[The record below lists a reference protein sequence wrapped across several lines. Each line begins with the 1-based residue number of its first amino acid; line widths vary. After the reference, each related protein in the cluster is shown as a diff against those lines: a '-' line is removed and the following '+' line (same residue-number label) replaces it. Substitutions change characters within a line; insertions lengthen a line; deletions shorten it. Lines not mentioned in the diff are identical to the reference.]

1 MDLPVIVDFKFRAP
15 AMTPV
20 LQAFMI
26 RFAMPVFSGAL
37 MLVLSTGMTCAAAPA
52 TLPDLLRQ
60 AVDSHPDVRNKKS
73 ELQAAKFGLEGAQW
87 GRYPSFT
94 TELQSGNSSGQTVN
108 SAPQSV
114 AKLEQSLWTGGR
126 ITSQID
132 LSRAGV
138 AVAEAALREAEQSVL
153 QQTAQAYFDTLRFEA
168 RLTIAQANEA
178 ELQRLLDIIKRRVQA
193 EVSPMTDET
202 QASARLRQAVIDRIQ
217 TQRQI
222 DNARLMLYQMLGKP
236 VGALAS
242 PPLINL
248 GSPRQDSLV
257 EDAFLFSP
265 ERRRLQAQVETADA
279 QIEISK
285 AQLMPKV
292 VVGVQSIVS
301 SLYAHQDRTRAY
313 LALQLQT
320 GAGLSG
326 LSAVET
332 AVARKQAAQDAIL
345 TFERQLTQ
353 QVKSNWTEAQALGE
367 QLEPVR
373 ALLAG
378 SDEIVASYLRQFQV
392 GRKSWLDVL
401 NAQREKVQ
409 AHYGLAD
416 VELPLLLLKVKLLLQ
431 SGQLKAE
438 QTSLN

>member
-1 MDLPVIVDFKFRAP
+1 
-15 AMTPV
+15 MTPV
-20 LQAFMI
+20 LQAFLI
-26 RFAMPVFSGAL
+26 RFAMPVLYGAL
-37 MLVLSTGMTCAAAPA
+37 VVVLSTGMAHAATPE
-52 TLPDLLRQ
+52 TLSDLLRQ

-73 ELQAAKFGLEGAQW
+73 ELQAARFGLEGAQW

-94 TELQSGNSSGQTVN
+94 TEIQSRTSSAMSVN
-108 SAPQSV
+108 SPPQSV
-114 AKLEQSLWTGGR
+114 AKLEQSLWTGGH
-126 ITSQID
+126 ITGQID
-132 LSRAGV
+132 LSKAGV
-138 AVAEAALREAEQSVL
+138 AVAEAALIEAEQSVL

-222 DNARLMLYQMLGKP
+222 DSARLMLYQMLGKP

-242 PPLINL
+242 PPLMNL
-248 GSPRQDSLV
+248 GTSTQDSLV
-257 EDAFLFSP
+257 EEAFSFSP
-265 ERRRLQAQVETADA
+265 ERHRLQAQVETADA
-279 QIEISK
+279 QIEIAR

-292 VVGVQSIVS
+292 VVGVQSVVG
-301 SLYAHQDRTRAY
+301 SLYANQDRTRTY

-332 AVARKQAAQDAIL
+332 AVAHKQAAQDAIL

-353 QVKSNWTEAQALGE
+353 QVKSNWTEAQALSE

-401 NAQREKVQ
+401 NAQRERVQ
-409 AHYGLAD
+409 AIYGLAD
-416 VELPLLLLKVKLLLQ
+416 VELPFLLLKVKLMLQ

>member
-1 MDLPVIVDFKFRAP
+1 
-15 AMTPV
+15 MTPV
-20 LQAFMI
+20 LQAFLI
-26 RFAMPVFSGAL
+26 RFAIPALTGAL
-37 MLVLSTGMTCAAAPA
+37 ILGLSTDKAHADAPA
-52 TLPDLLRQ
+52 TLSGLLWQ
-60 AVDSHPDVRNKKS
+60 AVDSHPDVRNRKS
-73 ELQAAKFGLEGAQW
+73 ELQAARFGLEGAQW

-94 TELQSGNSSGQTVN
+94 TELQSRNGSAQSVNSS
-108 SAPQSV
+108 PQSV

-178 ELQRLLDIIKRRVQA
+178 ELQRLLDIIKRRVKA

-222 DNARLMLYQMLGKP
+222 DSARLMLYQMLGKP

-242 PPLINL
+242 PPLVKL
-248 GSPRQDSLV
+248 GTSQQDSLV
-257 EDAFLFSP
+257 EDAFTFSP

-279 QIEISK
+279 QIESSR

-292 VVGVQSIVS
+292 VVGVQSVVG
-301 SLYAHQDRTRAY
+301 SLYANQDRTRAY

-326 LSAVET
+326 LSAVQT

-353 QVKSNWTEAQALGE
+353 QVKSNWTEAQALSE
-367 QLEPVR
+367 QLGPVR
-373 ALLAG
+373 ELLAG

-409 AHYGLAD
+409 AYYGLAD
-416 VELPLLLLKVKLLLQ
+416 VELPLQLLKVKLLLQ
-431 SGQLKAE
+431 SGQLRAE
-438 QTSLN
+438 QTALN